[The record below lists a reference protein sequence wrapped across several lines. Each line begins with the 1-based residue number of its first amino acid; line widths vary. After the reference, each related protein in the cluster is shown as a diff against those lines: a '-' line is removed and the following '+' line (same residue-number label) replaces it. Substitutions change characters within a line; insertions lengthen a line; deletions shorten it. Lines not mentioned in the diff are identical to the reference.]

1 MSDVHRPDDAD
12 QVRDLIAWAVAEEEP
27 LEIVGAATK
36 RGLGRPTQTTRSL
49 DLSGLTGIL
58 LYEPEELVLSARAG
72 TPLAE
77 IEATLADNGQE
88 LAFEPPDFGPLFGT
102 PAAAQTIAGVVAC
115 NLGGPRRIK
124 AGAARDHFLGL
135 KGVTGRGDA
144 IKAGGRVVKNVT
156 GYDICKLIAGSYGT
170 LAAMTEVT
178 VKVLPRGEKI
188 RTVLVYG
195 LDPTGAVAAMAA
207 ALGSSHEVSAAAHLP
222 AAVAARSAAGY
233 VADPGTAV
241 TAVRVEGPAPSVAHR
256 CAALRDLLGTH
267 GAVEELHGTNSRVL
281 WHEVGGV
288 AAFAAAPDGARG
300 DTPDAAI
307 WRISVPP
314 TAAPAVAAALDGD
327 ILFDWGGGLLW
338 AAVAPGDDAAAAAV
352 RAAVADSGGHATL
365 WRAPDAVRAAVDVFE
380 PPETPLA
387 SLTRRVKHSFDPH
400 GVLNPGRMYAGV

>member
-1 MSDVHRPDDAD
+1 MGDLYRPDDAD

-27 LEIVGAATK
+27 LEIVGAGTK

-58 LYEPEELVLSARAG
+58 LYEAEELVLSARAG
-72 TPLAE
+72 TTLAE
-77 IEATLADNGQE
+77 IEAVLADNGQE

-102 PAAAQTIAGVVAC
+102 PAAAQTIGGVIAC

-135 KGVTGRGDA
+135 NGVTGRGDA

-156 GYDICKLIAGSYGT
+156 GYDICKLMAGSYGT
-170 LAAMTEVT
+170 LAALTEVT
-178 VKVLPRGEKI
+178 VKVLPRGEKT

-195 LDPTGAVAAMAA
+195 LDPSAAVTAMAA
-207 ALGSSHEVSAAAHLP
+207 ALGSAHEVSAAAHLP
-222 AAVAARSAAGY
+222 ASVAARSAVGY
-233 VADPGTAV
+233 VADPATAV

-256 CAALRDLLGTH
+256 CAALRDLLGAH
-267 GAVEELHGTNSRVL
+267 GAVEELHGTNSRAF
-281 WHEVGGV
+281 WREVGGV
-288 AAFAAAPDGARG
+288 AAFAA
-300 DTPDAAI
+300 TPDAATDTAL
-307 WRISVPP
+307 WRISVAP
-314 TAAPAVAAALDGD
+314 TAAPAVASALDGE

-338 AAVAPGDDAAAAAV
+338 AAVAPGDDAAVAAV

-365 WRAPDAVRAAVDVFE
+365 WRAPEAVRAAVDVFQ

-387 SLTRRVKHSFDPH
+387 GLTRRVKHSFDPH